1 MEILLTNEG
10 FLADCTPYRTVKCI
24 ISEPA
29 NKFISKPFG
38 SLLCIKQDKSDPY
51 LSH

>member
-1 MEILLTNEG
+1 MEILLTNGG
-10 FLADCTPYRTVKCI
+10 FLADCTPYGTVKCI
-24 ISEPA
+24 INEPA
-29 NKFISKPFG
+29 TKLG